1 MTIDKKYID
10 IFTGLKRNF
19 GYANI
24 KDGYTDP
31 ETGKLKLKQGDYGW
45 ASRPITDK
53 DYQDHLLGVKSIGIQ
68 ACDDEGMASFGAIDV
83 DPEYKA
89 FSPKKFLEVIKKYNL
104 PIVPCKSKSG
114 GLHLYVF
121 LKEPAK
127 ATIIRNFLSTL
138 LFTFKLDAATEIFP
152 KQTELGTDEKGKPL
166 NGNFINLPYYN
177 KKERVALNLDGT
189 SFTFEQFIQVVEVNQ
204 KTAKELEEF
213 SLTHVKAVLQGGAK
227 EFEDGP
233 PCLQALS
240 KEKLSDGRDRFLYN
254 YMVFAKKKYPDDW
267 EQKIIEAARDYFE
280 YSKEWDD
287 EKVRFKIRSWKKET
301 KGHTCTEEPIVHH
314 CMKAECVKRKYGIN
328 SDKNRIFPG
337 LSGLVKINYKPD
349 PEYTFNVALPDG
361 VKIKPV
367 HAKSI
372 EWITDQR
379 KVRNIIGI
387 YAGFIPPRV
396 KDVAYQEVLDVL
408 FSTQKELDPPKGTS
422 PEDQLFICMKEYING
437 PQATT
442 YTAFKSGAT
451 LFDEEYAYFRFDPFY
466 NFLKSK
472 EWKIKQDRT
481 GWMIENIEKI
491 KGKFTRKRFPK
502 KKKEEKSY
510 EPLDVVCVLQ
520 SIFEEPDLD
529 EDIVSIKSRKDII

>member
-1 MTIDKKYID
+1 
-10 IFTGLKRNF
+10 
-19 GYANI
+19 
-24 KDGYTDP
+24 
-31 ETGKLKLKQGDYGW
+31 
-45 ASRPITDK
+45 
-53 DYQDHLLGVKSIGIQ
+53 
-68 ACDDEGMASFGAIDV
+68 
-83 DPEYKA
+83 
-89 FSPKKFLEVIKKYNL
+89 
-104 PIVPCKSKSG
+104 
-114 GLHLYVF
+114 
-121 LKEPAK
+121 
-127 ATIIRNFLSTL
+127 
-138 LFTFKLDAATEIFP
+138 
-152 KQTELGTDEKGKPL
+152 
-166 NGNFINLPYYN
+166 
-177 KKERVALNLDGT
+177 
-189 SFTFEQFIQVVEVNQ
+189 
-204 KTAKELEEF
+204 
-213 SLTHVKAVLQGGAK
+213 
-227 EFEDGP
+227 
-233 PCLQALS
+233 
-240 KEKLSDGRDRFLYN
+240 
-254 YMVFAKKKYPDDW
+254 MVFAKKKYPDDW

-502 KKKEEKSY
+502 KEEEKSY